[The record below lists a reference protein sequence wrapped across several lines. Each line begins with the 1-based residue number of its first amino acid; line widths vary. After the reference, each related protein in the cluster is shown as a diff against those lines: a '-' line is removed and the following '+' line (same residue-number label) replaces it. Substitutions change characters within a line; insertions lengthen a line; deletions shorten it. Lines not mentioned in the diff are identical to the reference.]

1 MDITLLSMLVIALTL
16 LFVLSLYL
24 LGRFMAPPFDK
35 KNIEKIQPYSCG
47 EELPIEQIQI
57 KIHQYYLAAVFT
69 VLEVA
74 ALFLALT
81 IYSPLA
87 YLALI
92 YLGLVFVTYLAYRSV

>member
-1 MDITLLSMLVIALTL
+1 MALTL